1 MAQAHTWDRPHGY
14 GPPRTIKDPLHLQ
27 FLNGMIHTAC
37 PLLYPTPFSGGRA
50 QTTRLG
56 RCHCHFWLVSHF
68 ILPIRSLGPYHAP
81 ISWFLDNPELG
92 WTPPQTLVDWIAKA
106 RADDKP
112 IVYIGFGSITVP
124 NPKLVTERLIRGVLK
139 S

>member
-1 MAQAHTWDRPHGY
+1 
-14 GPPRTIKDPLHLQ
+14 
-27 FLNGMIHTAC
+27 
-37 PLLYPTPFSGGRA
+37 
-50 QTTRLG
+50 
-56 RCHCHFWLVSHF
+56 VSYF
-68 ILPIRSLGPYHAP
+68 IIPIRPLRHYHST

-106 RADDKP
+106 RTDGKP

-139 S
+139 SKWWSSP